1 MISVI
6 TPTYNTAPDVLRR
19 TYNSLLWQTYVN
31 WQWVV
36 FDDSTTSQAYEWLQA
51 LDDPRVEVFRSK
63 RKARGIGEV
72 KRWAFMLGT
81 GRYLVELDHDDELM
95 PTALERIN
103 ESGAGFVYSN
113 WSEINSEGM
122 SCRYPDGW
130 AFGYG
135 SDYWDGQR
143 WVCRSPPI
151 NRRTVSHI
159 VSVPN
164 HVRAWRSD
172 VYRQLGGHDPQ
183 LIVCDDYDLILRTI
197 LATDVEHLDEVLYLQ
212 HIGNTAQRQYNG
224 LIQDMVQIIHDK
236 YKGRL
241 DAML

>member
-1 MISVI
+1 
-6 TPTYNTAPDVLRR
+6 
-19 TYNSLLWQTYVN
+19 
-31 WQWVV
+31 
-36 FDDSTTSQAYEWLQA
+36 
-51 LDDPRVEVFRSK
+51 
-63 RKARGIGEV
+63 
-72 KRWAFMLGT
+72 
-81 GRYLVELDHDDELM
+81 M

-130 AFGYG
+130 AFGCG

-143 WVCRSPPI
+143 WVCRAPPI